1 MTKEIQDRINNY
13 LANGGRVLQVPKES
27 KFVVVGTATMLT
39 FEITEEDFD
48 ELLETEVIELER
60 YRTDVMKFRKVE
72 SQ

>member
-1 MTKEIQDRINNY
+1 
-13 LANGGRVLQVPKES
+13 
-27 KFVVVGTATMLT
+27 VVGTATMLT